1 MSAYRAARDAVQA
14 VWNTHWP
21 GPPTVPVLWH
31 SNGLETVPDVAD
43 TPHWLHLAVEF
54 AEERMVAFGG
64 GRLANDRVLRG
75 SVVIRVLAAR
85 GAGEDEALS
94 LLSDAVAVFRSR
106 RVGPLSVL
114 GDAVLPEPGAS
125 EDGLWWIRSALAV
138 FEFRFQG

>member
-1 MSAYRAARDAVQA
+1 MSVYRAARDAVQA
-14 VWNTHWP
+14 VWSTHWP
-21 GPPTVPVLWH
+21 GPATVPVLWH
-31 SNGLETVPDVAD
+31 SNGLETVPDAAD
-43 TPHWLHLAVEF
+43 TTHWLHLAVEF
-54 AEERMVAFGG
+54 AEERLVAFGG
-64 GRLANDRVLRG
+64 GRLANDRMLRG

-85 GAGEDEALS
+85 GTGEDTALA

-106 RVGPLSVL
+106 RVGALSVL

>member
-14 VWNTHWP
+14 LWAEHWACP
-21 GPPTVPVLWH
+21 ASVPVLWH
-31 SNGLETVPDVAD
+31 SNGLEAVPDVGE

-54 AEERMVAFGG
+54 AEERLVAFGG
-64 GRLANDRVLRG
+64 GRLANDRALRG
-75 SVVIRVLAAR
+75 SIVIRVLAAR

>member
-1 MSAYRAARDAVQA
+1 MTVYRAARDAVQA
-14 VWNTHWP
+14 LWATNWA
-21 GPPTVPVLWH
+21 GPATVPVLWH
-31 SNGLETVPDVAD
+31 SNGLETVPDVAE
-43 TPHWLHLAVEF
+43 TTYWLHLAVEF
-54 AEERMVAFGG
+54 AEERLVAFGG

-85 GAGEDEALS
+85 GAGEDTALA

-106 RVGPLSVL
+106 RAGALSVL
-114 GDAVLPEPGAS
+114 GDAVLTEPGAS